1 VSKFNEIQS
10 TPRQEELPELC
21 IVYDRLVALEERQH
35 VMDGAIEALLVGEE
49 LSLTSVANEV
59 EKTNN
64 LALINL
70 TIFEELVRLG
80 VIPEELL
87 RLAAKCLVATRIR
100 MALKLD
106 EEKDVKLAQLLP
118 ELADEGSESGE
129 ATRKLLK
136 NRLVKLEG
144 EQVSLLN
151 DVKVFLDA
159 KGKLTP
165 TIS

>member
-1 VSKFNEIQS
+1 VGKFNEIQPE
-10 TPRQEELPELC
+10 PRREELSELC
-21 IVYDRLVALEERQH
+21 LVYDRLVALEERQH

-49 LSLTSVANEV
+49 LSLTSVASEV

-106 EEKDVKLAQLLP
+106 RERDMKLTQLLP
-118 ELADEGSESGE
+118 ELAEEGPESGE
-129 ATRKLLK
+129 ATRRLLK
-136 NRLVKLEG
+136 DRLVKLEG

-151 DVKVFLDA
+151 DVKVFLDV

-165 TIS
+165 IVS

>member
-1 VSKFNEIQS
+1 MGKFNEIQPE
-10 TPRQEELPELC
+10 PRREELSELC
-21 IVYDRLVALEERQH
+21 LVYDRLVALEERQH

-49 LSLTSVANEV
+49 LSLTSVASEV

-106 EEKDVKLAQLLP
+106 RERDMKLTQLLP
-118 ELADEGSESGE
+118 ELAEEGPESGE
-129 ATRKLLK
+129 ATRRLLK
-136 NRLVKLEG
+136 DRLVKLEG

-151 DVKVFLDA
+151 DVKVFLDV

-165 TIS
+165 IVS